1 MDNGAAWTVPVAL
14 ALVGRVP
21 AGGLPTLPTAPT
33 ATEREK
39 EIQKVRRRAVEMW
52 SGRGRAC
59 APGHGGE
66 RAVHI
71 STAPHDGNG
80 CGCGQAGVERVQP
93 EAGWE
98 RAVHIH
104 GRTPGSELRT
114 DGIGRRW
121 TFGDCRAE
129 PRLQV
134 LARRNRDHP
143 AVGEAFGAVAL
154 GP

>member
-39 EIQKVRRRAVEMW
+39 ALPTVRRRAVEMW

-66 RAVHI
+66 RAVYI
-71 STAPHDGNG
+71 STAPHDGSG
-80 CGCGQAGVERVQP
+80 CGSGRAGVGRVQP
-93 EAGWE
+93 APGRR
-98 RAVHIH
+98 RAVQIA
-104 GRTPGSELRT
+104 GRTP
-114 DGIGRRW
+114 
-121 TFGDCRAE
+121 
-129 PRLQV
+129 
-134 LARRNRDHP
+134 
-143 AVGEAFGAVAL
+143 
-154 GP
+154 